1 MLVQEH
7 AQTAQEFLGVSDHEF
22 MAGDNLQASE
32 KLWGAASH
40 AVMAAAQQR
49 GLAIHKAP
57 RPQGSSS
64 TSSLKRQVIHSIVA
78 GFIAAQQ
85 FHANFYHD
93 FIEDYDYDDDR
104 AVVKDFINRVLTLV
118 D

>member
-40 AVMAAAQQR
+40 ALMAAAQQR
-49 GLAIHKAP
+49 GWRYTKYRDLKVAAHKL
-57 RPQGSSS
+57 SEE
-64 TSSLKRQVIHSIVA
+64 TSDPLIVA

-104 AVVKDFINRVLTLV
+104 SVVKDFINRVLTLV

>member
-1 MLVQEH
+1 MQVHEH

-40 AVMAAAQQR
+40 AVMAVAQQR
-49 GLAIHKAP
+49 GWRYSRH
-57 RPQGSSS
+57 RD
-64 TSSLKRQVIHSIVA
+64 LKRAARKLSEETGDPTIADRFGLAEKFHS
-78 GFIAAQQ
+78 
-85 FHANFYHD
+85 NYYHD
-93 FIEDYDYDDDR
+93 FMEEFQINEDRVYVR
-104 AVVKDFINRVLTLV
+104 DFVNRMLTLV

>member
-1 MLVQEH
+1 MQVQEH
-7 AQTAQEFLGVSDHEF
+7 AQTAEEFLAVSDHEF

-40 AVMAAAQQR
+40 AVMAVAQQR
-49 GLAIHKAP
+49 GWRYTKHRDLTIAVRKL
-57 RPQGSSS
+57 GEE
-64 TSSLKRQVIHSIVA
+64 TSDSSIVA

-93 FIEDYDYDDDR
+93 FIEDYDYDNAR
-104 AVVKDFINRVLTLV
+104 AVVRDFVNRVLTLV

>member
-1 MLVQEH
+1 MQVQEH
-7 AQTAQEFLGVSDHEF
+7 TQTAEEFLAVSDHEF

-40 AVMAAAQQR
+40 AVMAVAQQR
-49 GLAIHKAP
+49 GWRYSKHRDLTVAVRKL
-57 RPQGSSS
+57 SEE
-64 TSSLKRQVIHSIVA
+64 TSNPSIVA
-78 GFIAAQQ
+78 GFVAAQQ

-93 FIEDYDYDDDR
+93 FIEDYDYDSAR
-104 AVVKDFINRVLTLV
+104 GVVQDFVNQVLTLV

>member
-1 MLVQEH
+1 MQVQEH
-7 AQTAQEFLGVSDHEF
+7 AQTAQEFLAVSDQEF

-40 AVMAAAQQR
+40 AVMAVAQQR
-49 GLAIHKAP
+49 GWRFTKHRDLKVAVRKL
-57 RPQGSSS
+57 SEV
-64 TSSLKRQVIHSIVA
+64 TSDPSIVA
-78 GFIAAQQ
+78 GFIAAQK
-85 FHANFYHD
+85 FHANYYHD

-104 AVVKDFINRVLTLV
+104 AVVRAFIERVLTLV

>member
-7 AQTAQEFLGVSDHEF
+7 AQTAQAFLEVSDHEF

-40 AVMAAAQQR
+40 AMMAVAQQR
-49 GLAIHKAP
+49 GWRYNRHRDLGKASQKLSDETGDASIADRFAIAEK
-57 RPQGSSS
+57 
-64 TSSLKRQVIHSIVA
+64 L
-78 GFIAAQQ
+78 
-85 FHANFYHD
+85 HANFYHD
-93 FIEDYDYDDDR
+93 FMEDHEFDYARNSVR
-104 AVVKDFINRVLTLV
+104 AFVNRVLKLV

>member
-1 MLVQEH
+1 MQVLEH

-49 GLAIHKAP
+49 GWRYNKHRDLGKASQKLSEESGDASIADCFAIAEK
-57 RPQGSSS
+57 
-64 TSSLKRQVIHSIVA
+64 L
-78 GFIAAQQ
+78 
-85 FHANFYHD
+85 HANFYHD
-93 FIEDYDYDDDR
+93 FMEDHEFDYAR
-104 AVVKDFINRVLTLV
+104 ARVRDFINRVLTLV

>member
-7 AQTAQEFLGVSDHEF
+7 AQTAQEFLAVSDHEF

-40 AVMAAAQQR
+40 AVMAVAQQR
-49 GLAIHKAP
+49 GWRYTKHRDLKVAVRKLAEETGNAP
-57 RPQGSSS
+57 MISDFG
-64 TSSLKRQVIHSIVA
+64 VA
-78 GFIAAQQ
+78 QK
-85 FHANFYHD
+85 FHANYYHD

-104 AVVKDFINRVLTLV
+104 AVVKDFINQMLTLV